1 MSLIDIFGRFSSF
14 IVSQAERYRESERK
28 KRLKGLGLNGDRI
41 TGSVVLRNPENIS
54 IGPNTYMNSGQVF
67 AGKKAI
73 VKIGDWC
80 AIGYN
85 VHIKAESHD
94 PRRPTGPN
102 RAPGD
107 GAVEKDIIIGD
118 NVWIGDNVFI
128 KEGITIG
135 RDSIIGANSVVV
147 KDVPEGSVVGGNPA
161 RPLK

>member
-1 MSLIDIFGRFSSF
+1 MAITDIFGRLSSY
-14 IVSQAERYRESERK
+14 IVSLAERYRESERK
-28 KRLKGLGLNGDRI
+28 MRLKGFGLNGDRI
-41 TGSVVLRNPENIS
+41 TGSVVLRNPENIT

-67 AGKKAI
+67 AGKRAR
-73 VKIGDWC
+73 VRIGDWC

-107 GAVEKDIIIGD
+107 GAIEKDIIIGD

-135 RDSIIGANSVVV
+135 SDSIIGANSVVV
-147 KDVPEGSVVGGNPA
+147 KDVPEGSTVGGNPA
-161 RPLK
+161 RLLR